1 MVAMGVLSAPAALAM
16 TIVPIIIGLY
26 HSILQSNILENTKG
40 LLFTSSIDLPEIRMI
55 IDPSGY
61 VYDLNTGKMIK
72 NAIVSIYYFTDD
84 ENSTGI
90 PADNDYGIL
99 WKASE
104 WNQANPNFT
113 AENGAYAWDVP
124 NGWWR
129 IKCEKEGYKTTWS
142 EWIPV
147 PPVQTDVNIGMIST
161 KNSNKDITYDNSTK
175 TIYIIS
181 NIVYSN
187 AIVYI
192 AAYQDDKLVSLKSQP
207 KDIAIG
213 DTSVVFSDFDST
225 GADTIKVFVWES
237 SLNLE
242 PLFNVCVVKLK

>member
-1 MVAMGVLSAPAALAM
+1 MCNTSLTNLQYRSEEAQLQWFYLYGHVKTLSEYIKIRQSIANNENISDSQRTKNVQILGISLLSSIALVTSEIFIGVGCTTMVAMGVLSAPAALAM
-16 TIVPIIIGLY
+16 TIVPIIIGLC

-72 NAIVSIYYFTDD
+72 NAIVSIHYFTDD

-99 WKASE
+99 WEAPE
-104 WNQANPNFT
+104 WNQTNPNLT

-129 IKCEKEGYKTTWS
+129 IKCEKK
-142 EWIPV
+142 
-147 PPVQTDVNIGMIST
+147 
-161 KNSNKDITYDNSTK
+161 
-175 TIYIIS
+175 
-181 NIVYSN
+181 
-187 AIVYI
+187 
-192 AAYQDDKLVSLKSQP
+192 
-207 KDIAIG
+207 
-213 DTSVVFSDFDST
+213 
-225 GADTIKVFVWES
+225 
-237 SLNLE
+237 
-242 PLFNVCVVKLK
+242 